1 MASDKPIS
9 FGSLECNLVSS
20 LKDSVAKACE
30 GTPFRLLVMGDFSG
44 RASRGALRAAA
55 SLDDLRP
62 IQVDRD
68 LIEELPA
75 KLGAAISLTL
85 AEGEAPLTLRF
96 EELEDFHPDRLF
108 DRVEIFQHLRQVRRE
123 LRSPATY
130 NAAAAEVSSWLKEAS
145 PQSKENAPPPA
156 SPVSAPSAS
165 LLDRVLEATPA
176 VLRDTDK
183 RSAAGDAGWAQFLTT
198 LVTPHLVAAD
208 NPQEEELVAAVDN
221 MISALMRAILHHAA
235 FQALEASWR
244 GLHFLLSRL
253 ETNEQVQVFV
263 LDLSKEELTAG
274 LLPASDLSTTVL
286 YKVLVE
292 KAVDTPGAGPWTTV
306 IGDYDFTGNREDAEV
321 LARLAKIF
329 TRAGAPF
336 LAGANAQLVGCDALA
351 ATPDPRDWQPALKGK
366 DQSAWNALRA
376 LPEAAFIGLVLP
388 RFLLRLPYGEAT
400 DPIDRF
406 SFEEMEGTP
415 AHSSYLWG
423 NPVFACAGLL
433 GQAFSRNG
441 WQFQPGE
448 MLEVDRLPLHVFK
461 EYGEVT
467 TKPCAEVL
475 LTQKAAE
482 EILDQGMMPLLSFKE
497 QNKIRLTRFQSIA
510 KPLTRLSG
518 PWE

>member
-9 FGSLECNLVSS
+9 FGSLECHLVSS

-55 SLDDLRP
+55 SLVDLRP

-75 KLGAAISLTL
+75 KLGAVISLTL
-85 AEGEAPLTLRF
+85 AEGETPLTLRF

-108 DRVEIFQHLRQVRRE
+108 ERVAIFQHLRQVRRE
-123 LRSPATY
+123 LRSPTTY
-130 NAAAAEVSSWLKEAS
+130 TSAAAEVRSWFNEAS
-145 PQSKENAPPPA
+145 PQAKENAPPPA
-156 SPVSAPSAS
+156 SPVSAPSTS

-176 VLRDTDK
+176 VSGDTDK

-208 NPQEEELVAAVDN
+208 NPQEEELVVAVDN

-253 ETNEQVQVFV
+253 ETNEHVQVFL
-263 LDLSKEELTAG
+263 LDFCKEELVAD
-274 LLPASDLSTTVL
+274 LLPAADLSTTRM

-292 KAVDTPGAGPWTTV
+292 KAVETPGAGPWTTL
-306 IGDYDFTGNREDAEV
+306 IGDFYFTGNREDAEV
-321 LARLAKIF
+321 LARLAKIC

-336 LAGANAQLVGCDALA
+336 LAGASAQLVGCDDLA

-366 DQSAWNALRA
+366 DQSAWEALRA
-376 LPEAAFIGLVLP
+376 MPEAAFVGLALP

-406 SFEEMEGTP
+406 SFEEMEGIP
-415 AHSSYLWG
+415 AHSSYMWG
-423 NPVFACAGLL
+423 NPVFACASLL

-441 WQFQPGE
+441 WQFQPDE

-461 EYGEVT
+461 ENGEVT
-467 TKPCAEVL
+467 TKPCAEIL

-482 EILDQGMMPLLSFKE
+482 QILDQGVMVLLSFKD
-497 QNKIRLTRFQSIA
+497 QDKIRLARFQSIA
-510 KPLTRLSG
+510 EPLTRLAG
-518 PWE
+518 PWR

>member
-1 MASDKPIS
+1 MASDKPIP
-9 FGSLECNLVSS
+9 FGSLECHLVSS
-20 LKDSVAKACE
+20 LKDSVAKDCE
-30 GTPFRLLVMGDFSG
+30 ETPFRLLVMGDFSG
-44 RASRGALRAAA
+44 RASRVALRAVA
-55 SLDDLRP
+55 SLVDVWP
-62 IQVDRD
+62 TQVDRD

-85 AEGEAPLTLRF
+85 AEVEAPLTLRF
-96 EELEDFHPDRLF
+96 QELEDFHPDRLF

-130 NAAAAEVSSWLKEAS
+130 NAAAAEVRSWLKETP
-145 PQSKENAPPPA
+145 PQAKENVPPPA
-156 SPVSAPSAS
+156 SPVSAPSTS
-165 LLDRVLEATPA
+165 LLDRILEATPA
-176 VLRDTDK
+176 DSRDTAK

-198 LVTPHLVAAD
+198 LVTPHLVAAV
-208 NPQEEELVAAVDN
+208 NPQEEELVAAVDS
-221 MISALMRAILHHAA
+221 MISALMRVILHSAA

-253 ETNEQVQVFV
+253 ETNEQVQVFL
-263 LDLSKEELTAG
+263 LDLHKEELTAD
-274 LLPASDLSTTVL
+274 LLPAADLSTTGM

-292 KAVDTPGAGPWTTV
+292 KAVETPGAVPWATV

-321 LARLAKIF
+321 LARLAKIC

-336 LAGANAQLVGCDALA
+336 LAGASAQLVGCEALA

-376 LPEAAFIGLVLP
+376 MPEAAFIGLGLP

-406 SFEEMEGTP
+406 AFEEMEGTP

-433 GQAFSRNG
+433 GQAFSRSG

-461 EYGEVT
+461 ENGEVKI
-467 TKPCAEVL
+467 KPCAEVL
-475 LTQKAAE
+475 LTQNAAE
-482 EILDQGMMPLLSFKE
+482 QILDQGVMPLLSIKE
-497 QNKIRLTRFQSIA
+497 QDKIRLARFQSIA
-510 KPLTRLSG
+510 EPLTRLSG
-518 PWE
+518 PWR